1 MERTMMDKLEDTT
14 ATPNQ
19 REKATWALI
28 ESFATR
34 YPQKGFLMDPS
45 LRFSSPGS
53 GHKGIGVTA
62 TTAIKKGQNLMVI
75 PKVDMLQSVQGSTP
89 KELLPLQKKLTKKFR
104 LEARKDERLGHSV
117 TLPPTWLAIRIMNL
131 LSTKNLSR
139 SISSNRGD
147 ASPLAAMDPFWLQS
161 DTWPSEDE
169 LKDSYLGY
177 WDKHKVEEIWGYKS
191 GLTMDWIHRIEK
203 LNQVFENIVYPL
215 LQKEAGGGKDFVDE
229 SLPSNTELL
238 KSSESSCSRK
248 ELLRNTY
255 WYADGIVFT
264 RSHGTT
270 DAVDENE
277 HTDCQ
282 IIPLVD
288 LFNGDVTG
296 ATVDTSS
303 SVNVNLVRGNWPFL
317 GGGIFLNE
325 CGMTCSCVYAL
336 RNIEAGEELVIS
348 YGDDL
353 TVNAFMIKYGVVPK
367 SLLEPTKVRCN
378 IRLWCDPAFLP
389 EEPQRIACLRQN
401 GGFPLEDIANDRDCS
416 LTAIMPYFE
425 EKGYPGMVYPGKK
438 TTLDLYNQGI
448 EEVDVM
454 SMRHFLI
461 LAVLAD
467 EFELHRNLTT
477 GKLRG
482 NLYESRV
489 LPLLCRMIDYNLELL
504 QGPESATTS
513 ADDARRAKTLLDS
526 NSSSNSESSAKSSAW
541 EASALLARV
550 AYRETLL
557 AWRHAF
563 FKKAVYLAGLSVE
576 NLLYETAHPCCPTR
590 GNGCGICGRSY
601 PSLKC
606 SRCKGVQYCS
616 REHQKLDWKYHKALC
631 GGSSS
636 NQKQNKAACTI
647 AR

>member
-1 MERTMMDKLEDTT
+1 MEEQEDTT
-14 ATPNQ
+14 TTLNQ

-28 ESFATR
+28 ESFTTR
-34 YPQKGFLMDPS
+34 YPQKGFLVDPS

-62 TTAIKKGQNLMVI
+62 TAAIKKGQSLMVI

-89 KELLPLQKKLTKKFR
+89 KELLPLRKKLTQKFR
-104 LEARKDERLGHSV
+104 LEARKDEHLGRFVS
-117 TLPPTWLAIRIMNL
+117 LPPTWLAVRIMNL
-131 LSTKNLSR
+131 LSTKNSSR
-139 SISSNRGD
+139 SSSNHGD
-147 ASPLAAMDPFWLQS
+147 SPPLTAMDPFWLQS

-191 GLTMDWIHRIEK
+191 SLTMEWIHRIEK

-229 SLPSNTELL
+229 NLPSNSELL
-238 KSSESSCSRK
+238 KSTGGSCSRK

-296 ATVDTSS
+296 ATVDTST
-303 SVNVNLVRGNWPFL
+303 SVNVKLVRGKWPFL
-317 GGGIFLNE
+317 GGGNFRNE
-325 CGMTCSCVYAL
+325 CNLTCSCVYAL
-336 RNIEAGEELVIS
+336 RNIEAREELVIS

-353 TVNAFMIKYGVVPK
+353 TVNAFMIKYGAVPK

-389 EEPQRIACLRQN
+389 EEPQRIACVRRN
-401 GGFPLEDIANDRDCS
+401 DGFPLKDIANDRDCS
-416 LTAIMPYFE
+416 LTEILPYGE
-425 EKGYPGMVYPGKK
+425 ETGYPGMVYPGKK

-448 EEVDVM
+448 EGGDVG

-467 EFELHRNLTT
+467 EFELYRNMTT

-482 NLYESRV
+482 SLYESRV

-513 ADDARRAKTLLDS
+513 ADDAKRARALINS
-526 NSSSNSESSAKSSAW
+526 NCNSNSESSAQSSAW

-563 FKKAVYLAGLSVE
+563 FRKAVSLSGPSVE
-576 NLLYETAHPCCPTR
+576 DLLYKTAHPCCPGR
-590 GNGCGICGRSY
+590 GKGCGVCGRSY
-601 PSLKC
+601 PSLTC
-606 SRCKGVQYCS
+606 NRCKGVQYCS

-631 GGSSS
+631 GGSS